1 VGFSDTIGRH
11 GAGQRWRAALRF
23 AAGAILL
30 LVDAAATLAQ
40 QAQPPSSVIDP
51 ARQAPRRA
59 GEIEDAARES
69 EAQRLLRPDRIV
81 TYEDVLAN
89 PDDVDINFAY
99 AQIQIARGDVRSAGA
114 TLERILL
121 INPDLPRVRLLYA
134 IVLYRLDNIDE
145 ADRELRAVRLLEMP
159 PSLRAELDRYLE
171 QIALRRKRTRYT
183 AVALLGFQYDW
194 NRNAAAA
201 SGVNLI
207 SDLPGNLDGHS
218 RRRQDQAIIGLTR
231 FDATHDLGY
240 QARHRLSGA
249 LTYYRGEQVH
259 LSEID
264 LQAASAE
271 IGGVYDAS
279 PVSIIP
285 TVYGRRIMLANQ
297 FYSYNQG
304 INLRAEHQL
313 TGETQLFA
321 FGEGER
327 QKYRSIGESAT
338 APDKTGPQFTLGGG
352 ANYTLSPEMRVG
364 IEVSSI
370 RKFAARNYQ
379 SYDGET
385 MTLSHTWFLGD
396 GMFLLSSLN
405 GEIDRYEESDP
416 SVSSMTRR
424 DRIGRA
430 RMTFGLPVANLVD
443 EEGTIPFLRDFTL
456 LIIGE
461 ATRQVSNLTNY
472 TYNNRRAGIGLSKR
486 WEF

>member
-1 VGFSDTIGRH
+1 VGFHDTIGRR
-11 GAGQRWRAALRF
+11 GTGRRGRAVLY
-23 AAGAILL
+23 AAVAAVLL
-30 LVDAAATLAQ
+30 GDASAARAQ
-40 QAQPPSSVIDP
+40 TQPPTSVLEP

-59 GEIEDAARES
+59 SEIEEAARES

-89 PDDVDINFAY
+89 PDDIDINFAY
-99 AQIQIARGDVRSAGA
+99 AQIQIGRGDVRSAGA

-121 INPDLPRVRLLYA
+121 VNPDLPRVRLLYA

-145 ADRELRAVRLLEMP
+145 AERELRAVRLLEMP

-183 AVALLGFQYDW
+183 ATALLGFHYDW
-194 NRNAAAA
+194 NSNSAAR

-218 RRRQDQAIIGLTR
+218 RRKQDQVITGITR
-231 FDATHDLGY
+231 LEATHDLGY
-240 QARHRLSGA
+240 QARHRLTGG

-259 LSEID
+259 LSELD
-264 LQAASAE
+264 VQAASAE

-285 TVYGRRIMLANQ
+285 TLYGRRIMLANQ

-304 INLRAEHQL
+304 LNLRAEHQL

-352 ANYTLSPEMRVG
+352 VNYTLNPEMRVG
-364 IEVSSI
+364 LEVSSI

-379 SYDGET
+379 SYDGEAV
-385 MTLSHTWFLGD
+385 TLSHTWFLGD
-396 GMFLLSSLN
+396 GMFLLSSLK

-424 DRIGRA
+424 DRIGKA
-430 RMTFGLPVANLVD
+430 RLTFGLPVANLLD
-443 EEGTIPFLRDFTL
+443 EEGTIPFLRDLTL
-456 LIIGE
+456 LFAVE

-472 TYNNRRAGIGLSKR
+472 TYNNRRAGVALSKR